1 MIREFIYDRA
11 AVIPSVGVCSA
22 ERLRSRKKAMG
33 PSHAHSLEQG
43 IFALL
48 DRRMGKRRFPAPQ
61 TEDTLDCALLE
72 GELASERLAALRERD
87 LPELAAEVAPD
98 WGLSTEAVQ
107 SVRKNEDAQAAFDPH
122 SSCGRV
128 KHLLAAPPTAGAGFT
143 GLLRRIFMGYD
154 VSFHPISPEEMREWY
169 FGPLTWVQQGREE
182 KVLALAAQYGM
193 EDFYAEKYL
202 DTLRVGAGTGPD
214 ELFDKSHGFYIA
226 VIQGFFRIEIL
237 HPILCRKGQHLFLP
251 ALLYPC
257 KRPKIPGFFRDYFY
271 TRGSAFSFLVEQKP
285 EYVRYFT
292 PWEQI
297 VPAVFPNPAENRI
310 IENYCSGVYLSP
322 DQAAQLLQ
330 DLEQDKKVQEDL
342 EGLWCDGQLAVLKKA
357 LTAAVELGTGL
368 LEATEVV
375 EPDPISP
382 NESTSYSNL
391 YHCDRDGVYLYIDM
405 AMKQIAQAMGKD
417 ADDR

>member
-1 MIREFIYDRA
+1 M
-11 AVIPSVGVCSA
+11 
-22 ERLRSRKKAMG
+22 
-33 PSHAHSLEQG
+33 HAHSLEQC

-48 DRRMGKRRFPAPQ
+48 DRRMGKRRFPASQ

-72 GELASERLAALRERD
+72 GEPASERPAAFHERD

-107 SVRKNEDAQAAFDPH
+107 SVRKDEDAQAAFDPH

-128 KHLLAAPPTAGAGFT
+128 KHLLAAPLTAGAGFT
-143 GLLRRIFMGYD
+143 GLLRRNFMGYD
-154 VSFHPISPEEMREWY
+154 VSFHPISPEEMQEWY

-182 KVLALAAQYGM
+182 KVLVLAAQYGT

-226 VIQGFFRIEIL
+226 VIQGFFR
-237 HPILCRKGQHLFLP
+237 
-251 ALLYPC
+251 
-257 KRPKIPGFFRDYFY
+257 DYFY

-292 PWEQI
+292 PWEKI